1 MKNRKS
7 HLFNVFILNNEANLL
22 GPQNPAVFQKKKT
35 RIALLFFFI
44 SFLLLSCLC
53 EPASAQSKKDLEK
66 KKEQLHKAIE
76 YTNHMLEETKKNKN
90 VSLNQLITLNK
101 KISMREELISTITDE
116 LKMLEMQISIT
127 NSVAASLE
135 KDLQKLKKE
144 YAQMVVYAYR
154 NQSAYNRLMFIFAS
168 KDFNQA
174 YKRLKYLQQYSSY
187 RQKQALLINEKQRVL
202 TAKKTELQNKL
213 LDKKKLR
220 HNEESEKTTLSSEK
234 NEQEVTLTSLQE
246 KEKQLKKE
254 LREKQK
260 AEDRLNK
267 AIEDIIRHEIEAAKK
282 KAMADGKK
290 ISPGGSSLNLTP
302 EALKLSENFAGNKGY
317 LPWPVEQGMITGTF
331 GVHPHPVWKDIMVK
345 NNGIDINSSKGAF
358 ARSIFGGVVT
368 GVVVIPGAF
377 KAIIIRHGE
386 YLTVY
391 SNLEE
396 VYVKMGDNVSTKQ
409 KIGLVHTNEEESKTE
424 VHLEIWKGTNK
435 LDPAPWLFF
444 KK

>member
-1 MKNRKS
+1 LKASKSKDLLSNR
-7 HLFNVFILNNEANLL
+7 FWFICKIRRVYVPILSL
-22 GPQNPAVFQKKKT
+22 
-35 RIALLFFFI
+35 I
-44 SFLLLSCLC
+44 LLLSFINS
-53 EPASAQSKKDLEK
+53 ASFAQSKKDLEK

-76 YTNHMLEETKKNKN
+76 YTNKLLEETKKNKN

-101 KISMREELISTITDE
+101 KISMREELISTITNQ
-116 LKMLEMQISIT
+116 LGMLETQIVII
-127 NSVAASLE
+127 NQVAAGLE
-135 KDLQKLKKE
+135 QDLQKLKKE

-174 YKRLKYLQQYSSY
+174 YKRLKYLQQYSAY
-187 RQKQALLINEKQRVL
+187 RQKQAMLINIKQKILNDKRI
-202 TAKKTELQNKL
+202 ELQNKL

-220 HNEESEKTTLSSEK
+220 TNEEDEKYTLSYEK
-234 NEQEVTLTSLQE
+234 NEQEMTLTTLQE

-260 AEDRLNK
+260 AEDRLNR
-267 AIEDIIRHEIEAAKK
+267 AIEDIIRHEIDAAKK

-290 ISPGGSSLNLTP
+290 IAPGATSLNLTP
-302 EALKLSENFAGNKGY
+302 EALKLSENFAGNKGS

-331 GVHPHPVWKDIMVK
+331 GVHPHAVWKDIMVK
-345 NNGIDINSSKGAF
+345 NNGIDINSARGAF

-377 KAIIIRHGE
+377 KAVIIRHGE

-396 VYVKMGDNVSTKQ
+396 VYVKMGDNVSIKQ

-435 LDPAPWLFF
+435 LDPAPWLFS